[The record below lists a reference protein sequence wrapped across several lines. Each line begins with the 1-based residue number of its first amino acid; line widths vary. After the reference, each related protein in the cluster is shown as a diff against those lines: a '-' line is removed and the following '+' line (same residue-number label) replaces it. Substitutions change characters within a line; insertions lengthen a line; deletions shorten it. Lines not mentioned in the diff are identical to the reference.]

1 MVAGC
6 QSDCGQSRYRILEEI
21 EMAKSNALAPAQI
34 RETAMANP
42 CFAFDQEQIVDT
54 MIALTRPSSLRG
66 IIITGS
72 ESMDLYVALRRRGFC
87 RVSTPVTCPAPKRQH
102 AIGLV
107 TGQNPVAALV
117 QASSF
122 LSTNSAVAVLIGDI
136 DKVGTNGP

>member
-1 MVAGC
+1 
-6 QSDCGQSRYRILEEI
+6 
-21 EMAKSNALAPAQI
+21 
-34 RETAMANP
+34 MANP
-42 CFAFDQEQIVDT
+42 CFALDQEQIVDT

-122 LSTNSAVAVLIGDI
+122 LSTNSAVAVLIESREGELAMKIRHKLQQLGFRIEAGVRCRRGLVLSADRQSFAQMELAA
-136 DKVGTNGP
+136 